1 MAKITNSR
9 AKKEGIIQVINVAPK
24 KGKVTRNYD
33 QRISGSVRFGRE
45 MKISPKANATVN
57 EPGFST
63 KFFVPTVSVL
73 IGIGNDHS
81 ADLIMTVEAWRAFK
95 SGQPIEITTTEQWK
109 KIAGFIDNKLKSPA
123 KKKK

>member
-1 MAKITNSR
+1 MAKTTNSR
-9 AKKEGIIQVINVAPK
+9 AKKDGVIQVVNVAPK
-24 KGKVTRNYD
+24 KGRATRNYD

-73 IGIGNDHS
+73 IAIGNDHS

-109 KIAGFIDNKLKSPA
+109 RTVAFIDEKLKSPT